1 MKKFLK
7 EMVGIKSTVSEMKG
21 AFGELIRRLD
31 ATKERIAVLE
41 DRSVGTSQTNI
52 QRGKNNGRKAHRE
65 CLGVLG

>member
-1 MKKFLK
+1 
-7 EMVGIKSTVSEMKG
+7 MVGIKSTVSEMKG

-52 QRGKNNGRKAHRE
+52 QRGKSNGRKAHRE